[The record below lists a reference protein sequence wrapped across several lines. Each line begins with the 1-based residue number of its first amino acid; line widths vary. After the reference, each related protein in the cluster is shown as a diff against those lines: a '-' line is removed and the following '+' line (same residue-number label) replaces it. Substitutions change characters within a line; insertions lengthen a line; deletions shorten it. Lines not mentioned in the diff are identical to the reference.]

1 MSRILAIVRHGKSTW
16 EYGEINDFDR
26 PLKESGIKNTI
37 AIAQKLLEKKYSPSL
52 MVSSPANRA
61 LHTALILARE
71 MQYPAE
77 NVRINTSL
85 YTETEEEV
93 LDLIKLT
100 DDIYPSLY
108 IFGHN
113 PTFTYLANHFLK
125 HKIENLPTSG
135 VALFEFSTDH
145 WADIS
150 RKTLVR
156 EVCLFPKNIN
166 GD

>member
-16 EYGEINDFDR
+16 EYGAINDFDR
-26 PLKESGIKNTI
+26 PLKESGISNTI
-37 AIAQKLLEKKYSPSL
+37 AVAQKLLEKKYFPSM

-61 LHTALILARE
+61 LHTAMILARE
-71 MQYPAE
+71 MQYPTE

-85 YTETEEEV
+85 YTETEDEV

-100 DDIYPSLY
+100 DDIYQTLF

-113 PTFTYLANHFLK
+113 PTFTYLANHFLN

-135 VALFEFSTDH
+135 VALFEFSCDQ

-150 RKTLVR
+150 RKTVTR
-156 EVCLFPKNIN
+156 ELCIFPKKIN
-166 GD
+166 GE